1 MTEEYI
7 NNTKEAVNFL
17 THIYSEDMAAV
28 ASILSNQAEG
38 RTEPLIADLK
48 LVQCYTEELIKKLK
62 AIEE

>member
-7 NNTKEAVNFL
+7 GKTQEAVNFL
-17 THIYSEDMAAV
+17 THIYSEDMSAV

-48 LVQCYTEELIKKLK
+48 LVQCYIEELIEKLK
-62 AIEE
+62 NI

>member
-7 NNTKEAVNFL
+7 NKTREAVDFL

-48 LVQCYTEELIKKLK
+48 LVQCYTEELIEKLK
-62 AIEE
+62 SMKG